1 MAEQQGS
8 GAFGGYDDEF
18 VDAIE
23 DDWLCPICRLPLK
36 VPVQTR
42 GCGHRFCELC
52 LERHFMRQERDGQQL
67 TCPLD
72 QNVLIRDKDIFPDKA
87 AERKVRSFVIKC
99 PRGCQW
105 TGELR
110 SKEDHDSECRRFPVN
125 CPNCCGELVPR
136 EEISSHTENNCSLA
150 PIPCPFAEM
159 GCNKKVPRPEIE
171 SHLNSKMRM
180 HLDLVCTNLKNAK
193 EELRK
198 TKEHLE
204 KTEEQLQNTKERF
217 KETTKKHE
225 ERIHALENKP
235 FIYMWKID
243 GFSGIEEKIKYCK
256 RGSGSKALRESCPF
270 YTGECSYKVRLRL
283 ELSYF
288 QLERDNC
295 MKIYLIIMK
304 GDFDSFLKWP
314 FAKRATIT
322 VLDQRENSNER
333 KNITA
338 TLPEK
343 QLVLQQ
349 NWNSRP
355 RGEHEN
361 RVFQFDVMVPS
372 ELLKGGGYV
381 QDNSLFIQAKFETVA
396 P

>member
-136 EEISSHTENNCSLA
+136 EE
-150 PIPCPFAEM
+150 
-159 GCNKKVPRPEIE
+159 VPRPEIE